1 MTKYKH
7 NFKIEIYA
15 DGADYKNFIELNKLS
30 YIKGF
35 TTNPSLL
42 KKSGVKNYKLFA
54 KDLLKV
60 IKKPISFEVFAD
72 EPKEIIEQ
80 AAEINSWGK
89 NVFVKIPIVN
99 TKNRSLVDVVDQLL
113 TKNIKC
119 NVTAVFTIDK
129 ILDLTK
135 IVKKNK
141 TEVIFS
147 VFSGTD

>member
-60 IKKPISFEVFAD
+60 IERHNNPI
-72 EPKEIIEQ
+72 PKWL
-80 AAEINSWGK
+80 NSIAIFFSYWLFFMELIK
-89 NVFVKIPIVN
+89 
-99 TKNRSLVDVVDQLL
+99 D
-113 TKNIKC
+113 NI
-119 NVTAVFTIDK
+119 TSSRI
-129 ILDLTK
+129 
-135 IVKKNK
+135 
-141 TEVIFS
+141 
-147 VFSGTD
+147 